1 MSKEIQTNSEVAVS
15 TDTQESTS
23 LLSRSECNI
32 MRGFA
37 ILFIIID
44 NITHLFKGVFLDCE
58 YNFLWSSVEGFLN
71 NLSHPD
77 SILPFNLVSFYCPY
91 GVILFI
97 FLSGYCLTL
106 KYEKG
111 NGQGTSAKDFVA
123 NHYKKLFTMQLKGLA
138 IFFAFLFLFNHEIV
152 LGYGVVLQTLLAGNL
167 INISMPGPYWFF
179 GMIMEMYIIYRLVI
193 YRRSDTIAI
202 VLSALSL
209 LVMAFTDPEGTT
221 LAYMRMN
228 CFLAILPFC
237 LGVLAARHLDNKYLS
252 IHKGL
257 NCLGWFILSLILLTL
272 CKFNFYSW
280 LFLPIFVIASAV
292 TIVKLITR
300 VKLFDNIFGWLGALS
315 GVLFVV
321 HPAVREILISRINA
335 TGSYYPM
342 LFIYLLITFGL
353 SIMLKPLI
361 LGKKSTK

>member
-1 MSKEIQTNSEVAVS
+1 MSKEIQSNNEVTAS
-15 TDTQESTS
+15 TESQDSTS
-23 LLSRSECNI
+23 LLTRSECNV

-37 ILFIIID
+37 IIIIIID

-58 YNFLWSSVEGFLN
+58 YNYLWSSVEGFLN

-77 SILPFNLVSFYCPY
+77 SILPFNFISFYCPY

-111 NGQGTSAKDFVA
+111 KGQGTSAKDFVV
-123 NHYKKLFTMQLKGLA
+123 NHYNKLFSMQLKGLA
-138 IFFAFLFLFNHEIV
+138 IFFTFLFLFNHEFVI
-152 LGYGVVLQTLLAGNL
+152 GKGAILQTLLISNL
-167 INISMPGPYWFF
+167 FNISMPGPYWFF
-179 GMIMEMYIIYRLVI
+179 GMIMEMYLIYRLII
-193 YRRSDTIAI
+193 YRRSDYIAI
-202 VLSALSL
+202 ALSVLSL
-209 LVMAFTDPEGTT
+209 LVMAFTDPEGNL
-221 LAYMRMN
+221 LAYLRIN

-237 LGVLAARHLDNKYLS
+237 MGVLAARHLDNKYLS
-252 IHKGL
+252 IHKTA
-257 NCLGWFILSLILLTL
+257 NCFGWFILSFILLTL

-280 LFLPIFVIASAV
+280 LFLPVFVITSAV
-292 TIVKLITR
+292 SIVKLINR
-300 VKLFDNIFGWLGALS
+300 VRLFDNIFSWLGALS

-321 HPAVREILISRINA
+321 HPSVRDILISRINE

-342 LFIYLLITFGL
+342 LFVYLLITFGL

-361 LGKKSTK
+361 MGKK